1 MLLSNGAFFASTSIL
16 LHPHGCSHTTTT
28 NEMHEWLD
36 TRSIFLVNGKWSSW
50 REWSRC
56 SSSCDSGVRQRKR
69 TCDNPKPSDDGLP
82 CYGRDT
88 DYIAC
93 VMPNVCEGMI

>member
-1 MLLSNGAFFASTSIL
+1 MPLSLPRLSYSSIPMTL
-16 LHPHGCSHTTTT
+16 V
-28 NEMHEWLD
+28 
-36 TRSIFLVNGKWSSW
+36 RYFLVNGEWSSW

-69 TCDNPKPSDDGLP
+69 TCDDPKPSDDGLP
-82 CYGRDT
+82 CYGRHT